1 MADNTLT
8 LKFDEASAV
17 ALAEKVGKEIVLPIV
32 EGAGKSAYAI
42 AVAHGFKGSEQD
54 WLDSLRGPKG
64 DPGDKGD
71 PFKFSDLTPEQ
82 LNALKGKKGD
92 PGNPGSAEKAADLLK
107 QKNVYLPDA
116 SVETVLAKL
125 VELLDDTIQVS
136 YKPIEYIQPL
146 VGQSFIDLRG
156 EPHFKVSVDGGEKRV
171 FESDNMRVPIAPF
184 GVANIMVK
192 YYDLADREVGSAE
205 IKGADVTANANDT
218 FEENNVR
225 YALFGR
231 KLEIDVTNYTGTNSL
246 KVLGKWLVT
255 QIDTILIKTSKKV
268 RPVTREESFRDN
280 NNNTIGDIPIVVEH
294 PQNVTFDNGDNIS
307 FPIKIGTLQD
317 GVNNV
322 LFQSSRIEWSDREHK
337 YIGTGSAVDHL

>member
-8 LKFDEASAV
+8 LKFD
-17 ALAEKVGKEIVLPIV
+17 KDTILPLF
-32 EGAGKSAYAI
+32 EG
-42 AVAHGFKGSEQD
+42 
-54 WLDSLRGPKG
+54 LRGPKG
-64 DPGDKGD
+64 EKGED
-71 PFKFSDLTPEQ
+71 GQRGERGEKGEQ
-82 LNALKGKKGD
+82 GLRGPKGE
-92 PGNPGSAEKAADLLK
+92 PASAERAAELLK
-107 QKNVYLPDA
+107 QKNVYLADS

-125 VELLDDTIQVS
+125 VELLGDSINVA
-136 YKPIEYIQPL
+136 YKPIEYVQPL
-146 VGQSFIDLRG
+146 VGQAFIDLRG

-184 GVANIMVK
+184 GVANILVK

-205 IKGADVTANANDT
+205 IKGVEVHSNADDT

-231 KLEIDVTNYTGTNSL
+231 KLEIDVTNFTGNNYI

-255 QIDTILIKTSKKV
+255 QIDSILIKTSKNV
-268 RPVTREESFRDN
+268 HVVTMEGSFRDK

-294 PQNVTFDNGDNIS
+294 PQNVTFTNGDNIR

-322 LFQSSRIEWSDREHK
+322 LFQSSRIEWSDSKHK
-337 YIGTGSAVDHL
+337 YISAGDAVDHL

>member
-1 MADNTLT
+1 MADSTLT
-8 LKFDEASAV
+8 LKLDKDSIFN
-17 ALAEKVGKEIVLPIV
+17 LL
-32 EGAGKSAYAI
+32 EG
-42 AVAHGFKGSEQD
+42 
-54 WLDSLRGPKG
+54 LRGPKG
-64 DPGDKGD
+64 DEGDRGPEGPQGKEGKQGPKGE
-71 PFKFSDLTPEQ
+71 P
-82 LNALKGKKGD
+82 A
-92 PGNPGSAEKAADLLK
+92 SAERAAELLK

-125 VELLDDTIQVS
+125 VELFGDSINVT

-146 VGQSFIDLRG
+146 VGQEFIDLRG

-184 GVANIMVK
+184 GVANILVK

-205 IKGADVTANANDT
+205 IKGVEVHSNADDK

-231 KLEIDVTNYTGTNSL
+231 KLEIDVTNFTGNQYI
-246 KVLGKWLVT
+246 KMFGKWLVT
-255 QIDTILIKTSKKV
+255 QIDSVLIKTSKNV
-268 RPVTREESFRDN
+268 NVATMEGSFRDN
-280 NNNTIGDIPIVVEH
+280 NNNTIGDIPIVVEK
-294 PQNVTFDNGDNIS
+294 PQNVTFANGDNIS

-322 LFQSSRIEWSDREHK
+322 LFQSSRIEWSDSKRK
-337 YIGTGSAVDHL
+337 YINTGSAVDHL

>member
-1 MADNTLT
+1 MADSTLT
-8 LKFDEASAV
+8 LKLDKDSIFN
-17 ALAEKVGKEIVLPIV
+17 LL
-32 EGAGKSAYAI
+32 EG
-42 AVAHGFKGSEQD
+42 
-54 WLDSLRGPKG
+54 LRGPKG
-64 DPGDKGD
+64 DEGDRGPEGPQGKEGKQGPKGE
-71 PFKFSDLTPEQ
+71 P
-82 LNALKGKKGD
+82 A
-92 PGNPGSAEKAADLLK
+92 SAERAAELLK

-125 VELLDDTIQVS
+125 VELFGDSINVT

-146 VGQSFIDLRG
+146 VGQEFIDLRG

-184 GVANIMVK
+184 GVANILVK

-205 IKGADVTANANDT
+205 IKGVEVHSNADDT

-231 KLEIDVTNYTGTNSL
+231 KLEVDVTNFTGNQYI
-246 KVLGKWLVT
+246 KMFGKWLVT
-255 QIDTILIKTSKKV
+255 QIDGVLIKTSKNV
-268 RPVTREESFRDN
+268 NVETMEGSFRDN
-280 NNNTIGDIPIVVEH
+280 NNNTIGDIPIVVEK
-294 PQNVTFDNGDNIS
+294 PQNVTFANNDKIS

-322 LFQSSRIEWSDREHK
+322 LFQSSRIEWSDSEHK
-337 YIGTGSAVDHL
+337 YINTGGAVDHL

>member
-1 MADNTLT
+1 MADSTLT
-8 LKFDEASAV
+8 LKLDKDSIFN
-17 ALAEKVGKEIVLPIV
+17 LL
-32 EGAGKSAYAI
+32 EG
-42 AVAHGFKGSEQD
+42 
-54 WLDSLRGPKG
+54 LRGPKG
-64 DPGDKGD
+64 DEGDRGPEGPQGKEGKQGPKGE
-71 PFKFSDLTPEQ
+71 P
-82 LNALKGKKGD
+82 A
-92 PGNPGSAEKAADLLK
+92 SAERAAELLK

-125 VELLDDTIQVS
+125 VELFGDSINVT

-146 VGQSFIDLRG
+146 VGQEFIDLRG

-184 GVANIMVK
+184 GVANILVK

-205 IKGADVTANANDT
+205 IKGVEVHSNADDT

-231 KLEIDVTNYTGTNSL
+231 KLEVDVTNFTGNQYI
-246 KVLGKWLVT
+246 KMFGKWLVT
-255 QIDTILIKTSKKV
+255 QIDGVLIKTSKNV
-268 RPVTREESFRDN
+268 NVETMEGSFRDN
-280 NNNTIGDIPIVVEH
+280 NNNTIGDIPIVVEK
-294 PQNVTFDNGDNIS
+294 PQNVTFANSDKIS

-322 LFQSSRIEWSDREHK
+322 LFQSSRIEWSDSEHK
-337 YIGTGSAVDHL
+337 YISTGGAVDHL

>member
-8 LKFDEASAV
+8 LKFDTDTTLKLFEGIRGPKG
-17 ALAEKVGKEIVLPIV
+17 EKGEDGQRG
-32 EGAGKSAYAI
+32 ERGE
-42 AVAHGFKGSEQD
+42 KGEQG
-54 WLDSLRGPKG
+54 LRGPKG
-64 DPGDKGD
+64 EP
-71 PFKFSDLTPEQ
+71 
-82 LNALKGKKGD
+82 A
-92 PGNPGSAEKAADLLK
+92 SAERAAELLK
-107 QKNVYLPDA
+107 QKNVYLADN

-125 VELLDDTIQVS
+125 VELLGDTIQVA

-146 VGQSFIDLRG
+146 VGQEFIDLRG

-184 GVANIMVK
+184 GVANILVK

-205 IKGADVTANANDT
+205 IKGVEVHSNADDT

-231 KLEIDVTNYTGTNSL
+231 KLEIDVTNFTGNNYI

-255 QIDTILIKTSKKV
+255 QIDSILIKTSKNVYVK
-268 RPVTREESFRDN
+268 TMEGSFRDN
-280 NNNTIGDIPIVVEH
+280 SNNTIGDIPIVVEK
-294 PQNVTFDNGDNIS
+294 PQNVTFANGDNIS

-322 LFQSSRIEWSDREHK
+322 LFQSSRIEWSDSKHK
-337 YIGTGSAVDHL
+337 YISTGSAVDHL

>member
-8 LKFDEASAV
+8 LKLD
-17 ALAEKVGKEIVLPIV
+17 KETILPLF
-32 EGAGKSAYAI
+32 EG
-42 AVAHGFKGSEQD
+42 
-54 WLDSLRGPKG
+54 LRGPKG
-64 DPGDKGD
+64 EKGED
-71 PFKFSDLTPEQ
+71 GQRGERGEKGEQ
-82 LNALKGKKGD
+82 GLRGPKGE
-92 PGNPGSAEKAADLLK
+92 PASAERAAELLK
-107 QKNVYLPDA
+107 QKNVYLADN

-125 VELLDDTIQVS
+125 VELLGDTIQVA

-146 VGQSFIDLRG
+146 VGQEFIDLRG

-184 GVANIMVK
+184 GVANILVK

-205 IKGADVTANANDT
+205 IKGVEVHSNADDT

-231 KLEIDVTNYTGTNSL
+231 KLEIDVTNFTGNNYI

-255 QIDTILIKTSKKV
+255 QIDSILIKTSKNVYVK
-268 RPVTREESFRDN
+268 TMEGSFRDN
-280 NNNTIGDIPIVVEH
+280 SNNTIGDIPIVVEK
-294 PQNVTFDNGDNIS
+294 PQNVTFANGDNIS

-322 LFQSSRIEWSDREHK
+322 LFQSSRIEWSDSKHK
-337 YIGTGSAVDHL
+337 YISTGSAVDHL

>member
-1 MADNTLT
+1 MAETTNTLT
-8 LKFDEASAV
+8 LKFD
-17 ALAEKVGKEIVLPIV
+17 KETTLPLL
-32 EGAGKSAYAI
+32 EGLGKSAYAI

-71 PFKFSDLTPEQ
+71 PFKFSDFTPEQ

-125 VELLDDTIQVS
+125 VELLGDTIQVS

-171 FESDNMRVPIAPF
+171 FESDNMCVPIAPLELPISWLS
-184 GVANIMVK
+184 IMIWPIVK
-192 YYDLADREVGSAE
+192 LAVLKL
-205 IKGADVTANANDT
+205 KGADITTNANDT
-218 FEENNVR
+218 FKENNVR
-225 YALFGR
+225 YAL
-231 KLEIDVTNYTGTNSL
+231 VWS
-246 KVLGKWLVT
+246 
-255 QIDTILIKTSKKV
+255 QIRS
-268 RPVTREESFRDN
+268 
-280 NNNTIGDIPIVVEH
+280 
-294 PQNVTFDNGDNIS
+294 
-307 FPIKIGTLQD
+307 
-317 GVNNV
+317 
-322 LFQSSRIEWSDREHK
+322 
-337 YIGTGSAVDHL
+337 

>member
-1 MADNTLT
+1 MADSTLT
-8 LKFDEASAV
+8 LKLDKDSIFN
-17 ALAEKVGKEIVLPIV
+17 LL
-32 EGAGKSAYAI
+32 EG
-42 AVAHGFKGSEQD
+42 
-54 WLDSLRGPKG
+54 LRGPKG
-64 DPGDKGD
+64 DEGDRGPEGPQGKEGKQGPKGE
-71 PFKFSDLTPEQ
+71 P
-82 LNALKGKKGD
+82 A
-92 PGNPGSAEKAADLLK
+92 SAERAAELLK

-125 VELLDDTIQVS
+125 VELFGDSINVT

-146 VGQSFIDLRG
+146 VGQEFIDLRG

-184 GVANIMVK
+184 GVANILVK

-205 IKGADVTANANDT
+205 IKGVEVHSNADDT

-231 KLEIDVTNYTGTNSL
+231 KLEVDVTNFTGTNYI

-255 QIDTILIKTSKKV
+255 QIDSVLIKTSKNV
-268 RPVTREESFRDN
+268 NVITMEGSFRD

-322 LFQSSRIEWSDREHK
+322 LFQSSRIEWSDSKHK
-337 YIGTGSAVDHL
+337 YISAGSAVDHL

>member
-1 MADNTLT
+1 MADSTLT
-8 LKFDEASAV
+8 LKLDKDSIFN
-17 ALAEKVGKEIVLPIV
+17 LL
-32 EGAGKSAYAI
+32 EG
-42 AVAHGFKGSEQD
+42 
-54 WLDSLRGPKG
+54 LRGPKG
-64 DPGDKGD
+64 DEGDRGPEGPQGKEGKQGPKGE
-71 PFKFSDLTPEQ
+71 P
-82 LNALKGKKGD
+82 A
-92 PGNPGSAEKAADLLK
+92 SAERAAELLK

-125 VELLDDTIQVS
+125 VELFGDSINVA

-146 VGQSFIDLRG
+146 VGQEFIDLRG

-184 GVANIMVK
+184 GVANILVK

-205 IKGADVTANANDT
+205 IKGVEAHSNADDT

-231 KLEIDVTNYTGTNSL
+231 KLEIDVTNFTGNRYI

-255 QIDTILIKTSKKV
+255 QIDSVLIKTSKNV
-268 RPVTREESFRDN
+268 NVAIMEGSFRDN
-280 NNNTIGDIPIVVEH
+280 NNNTIGDIPIVVEK
-294 PQNVTFDNGDNIS
+294 PQNVTFANGDNIS

-322 LFQSSRIEWSDREHK
+322 WFQSSRIEWSDSKHK
-337 YIGTGSAVDHL
+337 YISTGSAVDHL